1 MWIGLNKK
9 PNHSQPTRIRRATLK
24 GVALLPFQVPS
35 GRPCVLC
42 LPRDGIV
49 RGLGGKSPS
58 STIPSKEAL
67 PHGINGQLSL
77 DP

>member
-9 PNHSQPTRIRRATLK
+9 PNHSQPTKIRRAALK
-24 GVALLPFQVPS
+24 GVALLLFQVPS
-35 GRPCVLC
+35 ERLC
-42 LPRDGIV
+42 ILRLSLDGIV
-49 RGLGGKSPS
+49 RGLGGESPS
-58 STIPSKEAL
+58 STIPGKEAL